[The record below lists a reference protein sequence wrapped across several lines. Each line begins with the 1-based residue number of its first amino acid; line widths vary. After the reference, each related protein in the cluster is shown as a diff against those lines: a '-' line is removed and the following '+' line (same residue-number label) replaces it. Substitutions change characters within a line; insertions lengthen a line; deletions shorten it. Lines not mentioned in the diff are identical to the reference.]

1 MARRDDEIFRKLKKE
16 TPLAKRKDIQPLS
29 TRDFDQ
35 RRSELSLDRPKA
47 SVKRVTPKPSELSVF
62 TSEPKRAGSPKQGN
76 KRGAALASRYNSTRQ
91 KEDPRSELNMFGKE
105 ETKAAKPKAQTRSQ
119 SPAIKEAR
127 RSKAANVKSAQPENL
142 SIFTEQTG
150 TRREPQT
157 LRADR
162 GYRPAE
168 PMVRVDQHDFDYMQE
183 QAPSGKLAFRH
194 ELKFYINY
202 HDYILLKNT
211 IKVLLNT
218 DRYANDDGHYH
229 IRSLYFDDVYETAL
243 KDKVAGTDERC
254 KYRIRI
260 YNYSDSVIK
269 FEKKIKRGQFI
280 SKVSIGLS
288 RDECDSLIAGE
299 YDFLAERPEPLASEI
314 YVQMKNNGLKPRVI
328 VDYWREAFVSPFEN
342 VRVTFDKDIKGGLW
356 LSDIFNSQ
364 TPTMPV
370 LEQGM
375 MVLEV
380 KFNRYMPEF
389 IKTIL
394 NNVNAAQRSAISKY
408 VLCRKFD

>member
-1 MARRDDEIFRKLKKE
+1 MARRDEEIFKKLKKE
-16 TPLAKRKDIQPLS
+16 KPLLKRKDIQPLS
-29 TRDFDQ
+29 TRDFDR
-35 RRSELSLDRPKA
+35 RRSDLSLDRPKTA
-47 SVKRVTPKPSELSVF
+47 SKRVSPKPSELNVF
-62 TSEPKRAGSPKQGN
+62 SAAPKRAGSPKQAS
-76 KRGAALASRYNSTRQ
+76 KRGAALASRYNRARESGESQ
-91 KEDPRSELNMFGKE
+91 LSVFGQEDA
-105 ETKAAKPKAQTRSQ
+105 KAAKTAKKTRSQ
-119 SPAIKEAR
+119 APV
-127 RSKAANVKSAQPENL
+127 SKQAKPKKTAAVKPPQAEGLN
-142 SIFTEQTG
+142 IITEQTKSRK
-150 TRREPQT
+150 TPQVVH
-157 LRADR
+157 ADR

-168 PMVRVDQHDFDYMQE
+168 PMMRVDQHDFDYMQE
-183 QAPSGKLAFRH
+183 QASNGKLNFRH
-194 ELKFYINY
+194 ELKYYINY
-202 HDYILLKNT
+202 RDYVLLKNT
-211 IKVLLNT
+211 IKALLSI
-218 DRYANDDGHYH
+218 DRNANGDDHYH

-288 RDECDSLIAGE
+288 RDECDSIIAGE

-314 YVQMKNNGLKPRVI
+314 YVQMKNNALKPRVL
-328 VDYWREAFVSPFEN
+328 VDYWREAYVSPFEN

-356 LSDIFNSQ
+356 LTDIFNAQ
-364 TPTMPV
+364 APTMPM
-370 LEQGM
+370 LDEGT

-389 IKTIL
+389 IKTVL

>member
-29 TRDFDQ
+29 TSDFDR
-35 RRSELSLDRPKA
+35 RRSDLSLDRPTA
-47 SVKRVTPKPSELSVF
+47 SVKRVTPKPSELDVF
-62 TSEPKRAGSPKQGN
+62 SSAPKRAGSPKQGS
-76 KRGAALASRYNSTRQ
+76 KRGAALASRYNSARQ
-91 KEDPRSELNMFGKE
+91 KEEPQSNLSVFGQEKSSA
-105 ETKAAKPKAQTRSQ
+105 KAAKPTAKPRGLAPAAKETKRSR
-119 SPAIKEAR
+119 P
-127 RSKAANVKSAQPENL
+127 VKPTQPESL
-142 SIFTEQTG
+142 SIFTEQTE
-150 TRREPQT
+150 TRRAPQT
-157 LRADR
+157 HHVNRE
-162 GYRPAE
+162 YRPSQ
-168 PMVRVDQHDFDYMQE
+168 PMVHIDQHDSEYLQE
-183 QAPSGKLAFRH
+183 QAPSGKLSFRH

-202 HDYILLKNT
+202 HDYVLLKNT
-211 IKVLLNT
+211 IKALLSI
-218 DRYANDDGHYH
+218 DRNANGNGQYH

-260 YNYSDSVIK
+260 YNYSDSVIR

-288 RDECDSLIAGE
+288 RDECDSIIAGE

-314 YVQMKNNGLKPRVI
+314 YVQMRNNALRPRVI

-356 LSDIFNSQ
+356 LTDIFNAQ
-364 TPTMPV
+364 APTMPA
-370 LEQGM
+370 LDEGM
-375 MVLEV
+375 MVLEI

-389 IKTIL
+389 IKTVL
-394 NNVNAAQRSAISKY
+394 SNVNAAQRSAISKY